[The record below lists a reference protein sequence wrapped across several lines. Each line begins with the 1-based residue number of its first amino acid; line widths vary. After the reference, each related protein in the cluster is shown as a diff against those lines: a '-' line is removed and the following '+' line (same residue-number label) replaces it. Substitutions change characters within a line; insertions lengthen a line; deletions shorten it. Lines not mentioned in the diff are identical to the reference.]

1 MKNADRRIIKDS
13 PPLRILLFLLLL
25 FPGVAIAAD
34 PPSAAI
40 HHQLDIRLNPEKGL
54 LVGLDRISG
63 DTPLG
68 DLDLRL
74 NTAAAGV
81 TVTSGDRPLPFRRRG
96 EHLLIAAGNSMNMTV
111 HWRILLDD
119 RKQADPEHDE
129 DPSYGVRLEMTARG
143 GFLDADTAWYPY
155 REEQS
160 STFSI
165 RVRLPAGYWAVT
177 AGEITDWTAGD
188 EENRICF
195 RVDYPLP
202 GLTLAVGPWRLREDR
217 SGPIPLYTFFGR
229 DNAALSTT
237 YLSAARSFLAL
248 YESLFGPYP
257 FHKFAMVENFIPTG
271 YGFPSWTL
279 LGSRVI
285 SLPFIVRTSLG
296 HEIAHSWWGN
306 GVRVDARHG
315 NWSEGLT
322 TYVADYLYKER
333 QGKEAAKDYRRK
345 ILREYATLVP
355 EQAMPLNRFRS
366 RFDKASQAIGYGKAA
381 MVFHLI
387 RRRIGDRA
395 FWSALRRLAEE
406 KMYRRADWQDLLDTF
421 SAVSGIPL
429 EDEIRPWLERDDIPD
444 LQLNDLQRAATDGGW
459 RIKGVLQQRT
469 GPYPLRL
476 PVVIRT
482 RSGRE
487 ERTLRVTAKRTEFSF
502 NCGGQP
508 LAFSIDPDNQ
518 VMRRLAREEIPVT
531 INNLRAAP
539 QLRVIE
545 HPGLQAGQKQAVR
558 RLLDGLRKTTARI
571 TVGTSL
577 EDNNSSET
585 VLYVA
590 SFKTIPE
597 DWRPPGLSSS
607 ATGKLIFNGR
617 EISAATSLFSVWPKA
632 DGGLKALFLPTDSP
646 EAAAVARK
654 IPHYGRYS
662 YLLFNGSQNYL
673 KGTRE
678 AGHSPLS
685 FTWPDHNLLPGGRTT
700 AAKGHD

>member
-25 FPGVAIAAD
+25 FPGVAVAAD

-40 HHQLDIRLNPEKGL
+40 HHQLDIRLDPEKGL
-54 LVGLDRISG
+54 IAGLDRISY

-68 DLDLRL
+68 NLDLRL
-74 NTAAAGV
+74 NTAATGI
-81 TVTSGDRPLPFRRRG
+81 TVRSGDRPLPFQRRG
-96 EHLLIAAGNSMNMTV
+96 DRLLITAGTAMNMTV
-111 HWRILLDD
+111 KWRILLDAG
-119 RKQADPEHDE
+119 KQENPEHDE

-165 RVRLPAGYWAVT
+165 LVRLPVGYWAVT
-177 AGEITDWTAGD
+177 AGEIADWTAGD
-188 EENRICF
+188 KENRIRF
-195 RVDYPLP
+195 RIDYPLP

-229 DNAALSTT
+229 DNNSLSAT

-285 SLPFIVRTSLG
+285 RLPFIVKTSLG

-395 FWSALRRLAEE
+395 FWSALRRLAGE

-429 EDEIRPWLERDDIPD
+429 ENEIRPWLERDDIPD
-444 LQLNDLQRAATDGGW
+444 LQLNELHRTATDGGW
-459 RIKGVLQQRT
+459 RIKGVLRQRT

-482 RSGRE
+482 STGRK
-487 ERTLRVTAKRTEFSF
+487 ERTLRVTATSTEFSF
-502 NCGGQP
+502 NCDRQP
-508 LAFSIDPDNQ
+508 LAFSVDPDNQ
-518 VMRRLAREEIPVT
+518 VMRRLTREEIPLT

-539 QLRVIE
+539 QLRVVE

-571 TVGTSL
+571 TTGTSL
-577 EDNNSSET
+577 KDANPSET
-585 VLYVA
+585 VLYVS
-590 SFKTIPE
+590 SFKNIPE
-597 DWRPPGLSSS
+597 QWRPPGLTSSS
-607 ATGKLIFNGR
+607 TGGFQFNGR
-617 EISAATSLFSVWPKA
+617 EITAEISLLCVWPKRR
-632 DGGLKALFLPTDSP
+632 GGLQALFVPADSP
-646 EAAAVARK
+646 VATVVARK

-662 YLLFNGSQNYL
+662 YLLFSGSQNYL
-673 KGTRE
+673 KGTLR

-685 FTWPDHNLLPGGRTT
+685 FSWPDHNLVPRGKTT
-700 AAKGHD
+700 ADN